1 MTLLIATLLTL
12 SSVFSNI
19 DLDEPVQSIEQSVEQ
34 SPEPVIGTSL
44 VWDNGVVYED
54 GVIVDGE

>member
-1 MTLLIATLLTL
+1 MTLLIALFLTL

-19 DLDEPVQSIEQSVEQ
+19 DLDEPVVQSIKQPA
-34 SPEPVIGTSL
+34 PEPVIGSSL

-54 GVIVDGE
+54 GVIVGGE